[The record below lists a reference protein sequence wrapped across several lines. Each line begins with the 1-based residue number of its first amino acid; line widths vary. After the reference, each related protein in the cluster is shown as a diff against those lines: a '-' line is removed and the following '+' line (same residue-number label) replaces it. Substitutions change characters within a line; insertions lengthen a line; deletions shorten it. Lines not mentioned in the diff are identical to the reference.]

1 MILKRVILPIVFI
14 LMLCTANVYAADY
27 IVTVKEG
34 ADISGYEMQ
43 PVFEEIGLYISDEK
57 TARELYDGGLAE
69 KITENSPLYL
79 PDDEYSYKAD
89 EGVISDTNELV
100 PFSSDYNDPYYGE
113 EVYFAQNGIKDY
125 IDAYKPDGRVRIAVI
140 DTGVNREHIDFANA
154 NIETGYNYV
163 TDSTD
168 TSDTYGHGT
177 MVTGIIASGANDGS
191 GMTGIAPNA
200 VVVPLVAMTK
210 IDGAATG
217 TAAHLLLAMKAAVD
231 VYDCKIITTSLG
243 VTSGYSEIN
252 RAAQYAI
259 SRGVIVIGAAGNDG
273 ENTDA
278 DTASRLYYPASGSGV
293 ISVGALD
300 TNMVRAS
307 YSQKNTEVDV
317 ALCGGYFNMP
327 SNSSST
333 GYKRAR
339 GTSFST
345 PVAAGITALFVSNHP
360 NITPKEY
367 YYVIKGSAMDIA
379 DLGDGDYLGSGAPM
393 MMQMEE
399 MYNDSHPVYIAPVYK
414 GSTNNIKIYC
424 DGSVTE
430 GVLVCVEF
438 DNNVIRNYEFV
449 DIALVNGFTYIS
461 STTGSSTI
469 RYFVIESLDSMK
481 SLSLAQ
487 DY

>member
-1 MILKRVILPIVFI
+1 
-14 LMLCTANVYAADY
+14 MLCTANVYAADY

-34 ADISGYEMQ
+34 ADVSGYEMQ
-43 PVFEEIGLYISDEK
+43 PVFEEIGLYIADEA
-57 TARELYDGGLAE
+57 TAKELYDRGLAE

-79 PDDEYSYKAD
+79 PDDEYSKTAD
-89 EGVISDTNELV
+89 ESIISGTNELV
-100 PFSSDYNDPYYGE
+100 PLSSDYNDPYYSE

-125 IDAYKPDGRVRIAVI
+125 IDTYKPSGKVRIAVI
-140 DTGVNREHIDFANA
+140 DTGVNREHRDFANA
-154 NIETGYNYV
+154 DIETGYNYV

-168 TSDTYGHGT
+168 TSDLYGHGT

-191 GMTGIAPNA
+191 GMAGIAPNA
-200 VVVPLVAMTK
+200 TIVPLVAMTK
-210 IDGAATG
+210 IDGATAG

-231 VYDCKIITTSLG
+231 TYDCKILTTSLG

-252 RAAQYAI
+252 KAAQYAI
-259 SRGVIVIGAAGNDG
+259 SKGVIVIGAAGNDG
-273 ENTDA
+273 ESTDTDA
-278 DTASRLYYPASGSGV
+278 ASRLYYPASSPGV

-307 YSQKNTEVDV
+307 YSQKNTRIDV

-327 SNSSST
+327 SNSSAT
-333 GYKRAR
+333 GYKKGR
-339 GTSFST
+339 GTSFSA
-345 PVAAGITALFVSNHP
+345 PVAAGITALFVLNHP
-360 NITPKEY
+360 DIMPKEY
-367 YYVIKGSAMDIA
+367 YYIIKGSAMDIA

-399 MYNDSHPVYIAPVYK
+399 MYNDTHPVYIAPVYK

-424 DGSVTE
+424 DGSVTK

-438 DNNVIRNYEFV
+438 DNDVISNCEFV
-449 DIALVNGFTYIS
+449 DIALANGFTYIS
-461 STTGSSTI
+461 STAGSSTI